1 MKYNKISN
9 NKFIQNILKNIPTKQ
24 KENRLYFHECNKET
38 ETLDSFDRIKLLFK
52 KYPKFYY
59 FLINYISP
67 VYSNQRIL
75 RKFLHSVDGIILN
88 IGSGNSPRKTG
99 ILNVDM
105 MDYENVDI
113 ICDIHDLPFKDESV
127 DAISNIAVLEH
138 VKSPKL
144 VIEEIHRVLK
154 PGGKVFSV
162 IPFMQP
168 FHASPNDF
176 QRYTLPGIEFLHN
189 DFEKVDSGV
198 YAGPLSASLWVLQ
211 EFIASTLSLGSIR
224 VRNLLTIFLMF
235 LLWPLKFFD
244 IILNNLGT
252 SKNLASSFYFQGVK
266 PSSLRH
272 SYKYVPDGKKFDY

>member
-1 MKYNKISN
+1 MKYNKIS
-9 NKFIQNILKNIPTKQ
+9 KDQYVQNILKNIPTK
-24 KENRLYFHECNKET
+24 KKDNRLYFRECNKDE
-38 ETLDSFDRIKLLFK
+38 ETLDSFDRVKLLFK
-52 KYPKFYY
+52 KYPKLYY
-59 FLINYISP
+59 FLVNYISP
-67 VYSNQRIL
+67 VYSNERSL
-75 RKFLHSVDGIILN
+75 KKFLNSVDGIILN

-99 ILNVDM
+99 ILNVDI

-113 ICDIHDLPFKDESV
+113 ICDIHDLPFKNESV
-127 DAISNIAVLEH
+127 DAILNIAVLEH
-138 VKSPKL
+138 VQSPQHIL
-144 VIEEIHRVLK
+144 DEIYRVLK

-189 DFEKVDSGV
+189 DFKKVDSGV

-211 EFIASTLSLGSIR
+211 EFIASTLSLGSKR

-244 IILNNLGT
+244 IVLNNLDT

-266 PSSLRH
+266 PSSLRY
-272 SYKYVPDGKKFDY
+272 SD

>member
-1 MKYNKISN
+1 
-9 NKFIQNILKNIPTKQ
+9 
-24 KENRLYFHECNKET
+24 
-38 ETLDSFDRIKLLFK
+38 
-52 KYPKFYY
+52 
-59 FLINYISP
+59 
-67 VYSNQRIL
+67 
-75 RKFLHSVDGIILN
+75 
-88 IGSGNSPRKTG
+88 
-99 ILNVDM
+99 

-138 VKSPKL
+138 VKSPNL
-144 VIEEIHRVLK
+144 VLEEIHRVLK

-198 YAGPLSASLWVLQ
+198 YAGPLSAFLWVLQ

-224 VRNLLTIFLMF
+224 VRILLTILLMI

-244 IILNNLGT
+244 IILNNLDT

-266 PSSLRH
+266 PASLR
-272 SYKYVPDGKKFDY
+272 YND